1 KLFKYFCYMIAKCT
15 IKKGVVALGSVII
28 GLHMVFASSIF
39 SGTTDESGKYKR
51 YSLSNLNSRF
61 ARKSISLYSLK
72 SSLTFRGSSFSLNDS
87 PLPSASN
94 EFRSIMQYER
104 GNTTYI
110 LPYKVK
116 IQVPRFKTP
125 SPPTHP

>member
-1 KLFKYFCYMIAKCT
+1 MIAKCT
-15 IKKGVVALGSVII
+15 IKKGIVALLGVVI

-51 YSLSNLNSRF
+51 YSLSNLHNRF
-61 ARKSISLYSLK
+61 AKKTISLYSLK
-72 SSLTFRGSSFSLNDS
+72 NGLTFKGSGFSLGDAS
-87 PLPSASN
+87 LPSTSS

-116 IQVPRFKTP
+116 INVPKFKTP
-125 SPPTHP
+125 TQPIQP